1 MRLSEGGFSDYPND
15 YFVQISA
22 MMDNAITYC
31 DNECVF
37 MFSLRFELRPKKKNN
52 QNTIL
57 FLVSSCSTVFMQ
69 KLN

>member
-37 MFSLRFELRPKKKNN
+37 MFSLRFELRPKKK
-52 QNTIL
+52 TIKIQYC
-57 FLVSSCSTVFMQ
+57 FWFPPVQQCSCR
-69 KLN
+69 N